1 MPSIYPPHHIQVS
14 KANAKMLP
22 AEQLSA
28 QLQRQMFSTVVNG
41 LFAVHVL
48 CVIFWDFKTFTFN
61 GGTMNKGTSKD
72 HDGESPSSKHFLQ
85 NPAPALCLRALT
97 LLVWHDWSCL
107 GARALAPRERDA
119 DSGLGKEP
127 LSLWGCEMCF
137 PVWPWW
143 MGLVA
148 GTKRR
153 IKKADLFEMSNPCK
167 KTTSF
172 PPVRSK
178 ARQNPSYPLVSE
190 NER

>member
-1 MPSIYPPHHIQVS
+1 MPAVASPPDTQILSFNNDAS
-14 KANAKMLP
+14 KNLDFDLP
-22 AEQLSA
+22 ALDTHSSSREA
-28 QLQRQMFSTVVNG
+28 
-41 LFAVHVL
+41 
-48 CVIFWDFKTFTFN
+48 
-61 GGTMNKGTSKD
+61 TS
-72 HDGESPSSKHFLQ
+72 ESPSSKHFLQ

-107 GARALAPRERDA
+107 GARALAPHERDA